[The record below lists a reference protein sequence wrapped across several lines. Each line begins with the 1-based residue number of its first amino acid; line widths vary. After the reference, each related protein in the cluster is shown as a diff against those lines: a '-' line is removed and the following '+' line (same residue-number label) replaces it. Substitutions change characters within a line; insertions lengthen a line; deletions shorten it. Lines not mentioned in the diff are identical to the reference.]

1 MGFTAVAFSLDVL
14 FSALSVW
21 LATHLR
27 VIQMPWRDIGILV
40 ISVSVVSV
48 IPVIGLLLGILL
60 FLVMV
65 LRFSGCSVVNAAALV
80 GLTKLAWLMAVAVFG
95 SSFLN

>member
-1 MGFTAVAFSLDVL
+1 
-14 FSALSVW
+14 
-21 LATHLR
+21 
-27 VIQMPWRDIGILV
+27 
-40 ISVSVVSV
+40 
-48 IPVIGLLLGILL
+48 LLGILL

-80 GLTKLAWLMAVAVFG
+80 GLTKLAWIMAVAVFG